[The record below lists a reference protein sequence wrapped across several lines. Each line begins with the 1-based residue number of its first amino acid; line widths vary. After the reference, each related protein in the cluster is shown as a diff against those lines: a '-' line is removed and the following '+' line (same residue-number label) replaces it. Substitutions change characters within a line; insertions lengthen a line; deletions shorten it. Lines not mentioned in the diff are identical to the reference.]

1 MAVDTD
7 LDLNTLPLF
16 LALVDAG
23 SFTGAAEQL
32 GCNKSKVSLGVKRL
46 ESHLGVVLFTRTTR
60 QVQLTQAGEQFLA
73 DCAPVMAQLDALMSQ
88 IEADQ
93 HQLQGALRI
102 AAPEDF
108 AAQVVAPALVA
119 FGQQHPQ
126 LQLELRTGDSVAD
139 MVREGIDLSL
149 RLGWLKDSTLR
160 ASQLGQFEQWL
171 VASPEYLKIHG
182 TPKKPEDLA
191 DHAWIT
197 FTPLPAPL
205 TWQFSKGKQTR
216 QVKMHSRFRANTTAV
231 TKQLLLA
238 GAGLSVLADSIAAPE
253 LATGQLVRVMPAWS
267 LPRGGIYA
275 VFPPGKHVPA
285 RVRGF
290 VEFLKLRLGDTR

>member
-1 MAVDTD
+1 MAVDAD

-16 LALVDAG
+16 LALVAAG
-23 SFTGAAEQL
+23 SFTAAAEQL

-46 ESHLGVVLFTRTTR
+46 ESHLGVALFTRTTR

-73 DCAPVMAQLDALMSQ
+73 GCAQLMDQLDELMSQ
-88 IEADQ
+88 VEADQ

-119 FGQQHPQ
+119 FGEQHPQ

-160 ASQLGQFEQWL
+160 ASKLGQFEQWL
-171 VASPEYLKIHG
+171 VASPAYLKTHG

-238 GAGLSVLADSIAAPE
+238 GAGLSVLTDSIAAPE
-253 LATGQLVRVMPAWS
+253 LASGQLVRVLPAWS

-290 VEFLKLRLGDTR
+290 VDFLKQRLAWAG